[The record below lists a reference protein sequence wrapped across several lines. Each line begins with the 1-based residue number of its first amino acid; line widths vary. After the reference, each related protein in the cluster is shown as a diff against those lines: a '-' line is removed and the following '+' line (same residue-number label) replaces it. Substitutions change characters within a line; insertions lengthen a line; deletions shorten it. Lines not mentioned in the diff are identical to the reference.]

1 MPPDNRD
8 PFEHSVEELEG
19 ARLPERQTGVVSHE
33 TGEDDVDAGDP
44 AAAFEALRETVESLA
59 GDLTREM
66 TTIRR
71 GVETALDQF
80 ERQGAPIDYSADLSQ
95 LTQGLVL
102 VTERLHAVEQLPLL
116 RQSAE
121 HQARILERTSEGL
134 VRDAVKALERQALDL
149 ERISTVLAS
158 RNAQAFHRKDQDFRM
173 WVAAVT
179 GVIVG
184 AFLLV
189 ALPRFLPFSADTHV
203 AALVMGKNRIDA
215 GSDMISSVDPFTL
228 QKMSWGARFYD
239 AGGEA
244 VAKCLAKAEK
254 MRKDQKCTV
263 TVPAPETQQ

>member
-1 MPPDNRD
+1 MTPTEDESFERSSNGRNEAEPIEQYEGMQPDA
-8 PFEHSVEELEG
+8 S
-19 ARLPERQTGVVSHE
+19 GV
-33 TGEDDVDAGDP
+33 DDTGDP
-44 AAAFEALRETVESLA
+44 AAAFEALRETVENLA
-59 GDLTREM
+59 ADLTREM

-80 ERQGAPIDYSADLSQ
+80 ERQGAPIDYSADLGQ
-95 LTQGLVL
+95 LTQRLAL
-102 VTERLHAVEQLPLL
+102 MAERLHAVEQLPLL

-121 HQARILERTSEGL
+121 HQARIFERSGEGL
-134 VRDAVKALERQALDL
+134 VRNAVQALERQASDL

-158 RNAQAFHRKDQDFRM
+158 HNAQAFHRKDQDFRM

-189 ALPRFLPFSADTHV
+189 ALPRFLPFSADAHV
-203 AALVMGKNRIDA
+203 AALVMGKNRIEA

-244 VAKCLAKAEK
+244 VARCLQKAEETG
-254 MRKDQKCTV
+254 KDQKCTV
-263 TVPAPETQQ
+263 TVPAPETSP

>member
-1 MPPDNRD
+1 MTPTEDE
-8 PFEHSVEELEG
+8 PFERSSNGRGEAEAIEHHQGMEPDMSV
-19 ARLPERQTGVVSHE
+19 PN
-33 TGEDDVDAGDP
+33 DAGDP
-44 AAAFEALRETVESLA
+44 AQAFEALRETVENLA
-59 GDLTREM
+59 TDLAREM

-80 ERQGAPIDYSADLSQ
+80 ERQGAPIDYSADLGH
-95 LTQGLVL
+95 LTQGLAL
-102 VTERLHAVEQLPLL
+102 IADRLHAVEQSPLL

-121 HQARILERTSEGL
+121 HHARIFERSGEGL
-134 VRDAVKALERQALDL
+134 VRDAVQALERQASDL

-158 RNAQAFHRKDQDFRM
+158 HNAQAFHRKDQDFRM

-189 ALPRFLPFSADTHV
+189 TLPRFLPFSADAHV
-203 AALVMGKNRIDA
+203 AALVMGKNRIEA
-215 GSDMISSVDPFTL
+215 GSDMISSVDPFTF

-244 VAKCLAKAEK
+244 VARCIQKAEETG
-254 MRKDQKCTV
+254 KDQKCTI

>member
-1 MPPDNRD
+1 MTPTEDEPFDHHSDGRSKVESNEHQTSIEPDISD
-8 PFEHSVEELEG
+8 P
-19 ARLPERQTGVVSHE
+19 
-33 TGEDDVDAGDP
+33 DDAGDP
-44 AAAFEALRETVESLA
+44 AVAFEALRETVEGLA
-59 GDLTREM
+59 ADLSREM

-80 ERQGAPIDYSADLSQ
+80 ERQGAPIDYSADLGHLS
-95 LTQGLVL
+95 QGLAL
-102 VTERLHAVEQLPLL
+102 VADRLHAVEQLPLL

-121 HQARILERTSEGL
+121 HHARILERSGEGL
-134 VRDAVKALERQALDL
+134 VRDAVQALERQASDL

-189 ALPRFLPFSADTHV
+189 ALPRFLPFSADAHV
-203 AALVMGKNRIDA
+203 AALVMGSNRIEA
-215 GSDMISSVDPFTL
+215 GSDMISSVNPFTL
-228 QKMSWGARFYD
+228 QKMLWGAQFYN

-244 VAKCLAKAEK
+244 VAKCLAKAEETG
-254 MRKDQKCTV
+254 KDQKCTV